1 MRIIPTISKK
11 EPTYQVVLDALALSP
26 LYPTFL
32 ITTEVPKIYMQ
43 QFWSTITKIKDSSL
57 YQFKL
62 DKKKCRV
69 DVEVK
74 LAHFQGTRRQRDMNP
89 LSLKVITDH
98 MHQPWRTF
106 VAVITDAFLEK
117 LQVLIRLDFQE
128 HKSCGGSCK
137 ETAKKPAARRQSAG
151 VQIGDTH
158 GVPCQTQ
165 LEKAIK
171 RSKQETNIH
180 HAGGSSEGAGL
191 EPEVPDEQ
199 KGKSIDTSEGTG

>member
-69 DVEVK
+69 DVEV
-74 LAHFQGTRRQRDMNP
+74 
-89 LSLKVITDH
+89 
-98 MHQPWRTF
+98 
-106 VAVITDAFLEK
+106 
-117 LQVLIRLDFQE
+117 VLLHSPSSI
-128 HKSCGGSCK
+128 
-137 ETAKKPAARRQSAG
+137 QS
-151 VQIGDTH
+151 
-158 GVPCQTQ
+158 
-165 LEKAIK
+165 
-171 RSKQETNIH
+171 
-180 HAGGSSEGAGL
+180 
-191 EPEVPDEQ
+191 
-199 KGKSIDTSEGTG
+199 